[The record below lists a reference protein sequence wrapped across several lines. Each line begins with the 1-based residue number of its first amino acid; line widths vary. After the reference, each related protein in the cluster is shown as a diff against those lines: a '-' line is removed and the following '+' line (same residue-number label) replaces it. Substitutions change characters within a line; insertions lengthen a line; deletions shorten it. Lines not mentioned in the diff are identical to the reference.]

1 MQRDDR
7 FNFSRRKITANIKET
22 NVFSYGFKTDRY
34 GNQEYSYP
42 TEPSGSIDVMW
53 SPISSEVEIAEYG
66 ERINEMMQAC
76 VFSDE
81 ELKEKDRVEINFKM
95 YNIVAIK
102 QYPSYRLV
110 LAERVR

>member
-1 MQRDDR
+1 
-7 FNFSRRKITANIKET
+7 
-22 NVFSYGFKTDRY
+22 
-34 GNQEYSYP
+34 
-42 TEPSGSIDVMW
+42 MW

-81 ELKEKDRVEINFKM
+81 ELKEKDRVEINSKM

-102 QYPSYRLV
+102 LYPSYRLV